1 MADMETSWEGE
12 SLPPRKRL
20 LAGSRQNGWRGSSSS
35 SLTSTAAGELLQG
48 IRPEQEEGEEE
59 ELAAVDGEGGGDLS
73 VMVSSGAECSSG
85 LKKPRM
91 SRERAKEE
99 YADHVDPSQSER
111 LVLPPVSKPSQGIP
125 VPVSSHDDAAAAA
138 AAAAA
143 AISAAAHAV
152 KVAMAAKEN
161 AAAKAS
167 IAVKAAAA
175 AKVALEAA
183 AHAARDL
190 ALVQA
195 ELRRRKTV
203 NAQPGFSESSSKLLQ
218 TFVAPES
225 QTEERILERTEVKA
239 ERTEEDH
246 AGHNSGGAGRAAAVA
261 ASLDDEELAQQWHRV
276 INSSPCISHSL
287 GTPPQRKEA
296 PTIPDT
302 ASSAVSMSSTD
313 AAAWPQIIQ
322 TSPTELLLLPPLKQ
336 QQTRPQ
342 SVMHQDVKRFDDA
355 RVAVRHDV
363 KKKIMEI
370 HQSDDA
376 GGQQL
381 DAFKHSSP
389 KFSSKPSKLS
399 VSEEISSVIKPAEA
413 TMEGVVAFSAREEDS
428 VITAAADY
436 PADLL
441 EDSLTTTAAEHSAEL
456 SFDAIMEVAD
466 AGASSTH
473 LLSDSYERRP
483 DLLQEILEAAVLA
496 DSAMSL
502 DEGGGADAFTPESAY
517 RAEYYE
523 GSVQQEG
530 HSIFSDLLAESK
542 EDELRMML

>member
-20 LAGSRQNGWRGSSSS
+20 LAGLRQNGWRATSSS

-48 IRPEQEEGEEE
+48 IGPEQEEGEEE
-59 ELAAVDGEGGGDLS
+59 ELAAVDGEAGGDLS

-91 SRERAKEE
+91 SRERAKVE

-138 AAAAA
+138 AAK
-143 AISAAAHAV
+143 SAAAHAV

-183 AHAARDL
+183 AHAARAV

-225 QTEERILERTEVKA
+225 QAEERILERTEVKA

-261 ASLDDEELAQQWHRV
+261 ASLDDEELGQQWHRV

-322 TSPTELLLLPPLKQ
+322 TSPTELLLVPPPKQ
-336 QQTRPQ
+336 QQTRGQ
-342 SVMHQDVKRFDDA
+342 SVMHQDLKRFDDA
-355 RVAVRHDV
+355 RVAVRHEV

-381 DAFKHSSP
+381 DAFEHSSP

-399 VSEEISSVIKPAEA
+399 ASEEISSVIKPAEA

-436 PADLL
+436 PADLV

-456 SFDAIMEVAD
+456 SFDAMMAVAD

-530 HSIFSDLLAESK
+530 HSIFSDLLAEAK

>member
-1 MADMETSWEGE
+1 
-12 SLPPRKRL
+12 
-20 LAGSRQNGWRGSSSS
+20 
-35 SLTSTAAGELLQG
+35 
-48 IRPEQEEGEEE
+48 
-59 ELAAVDGEGGGDLS
+59 V
-73 VMVSSGAECSSG
+73 
-85 LKKPRM
+85 
-91 SRERAKEE
+91 E
-99 YADHVDPSQSER
+99 YADHVDPSQWER
-111 LVLPPVSKPSQGIP
+111 LVLPSVSKPSQGIP
-125 VPVSSHDDAAAAA
+125 VLVSSHDDAVAAAA
-138 AAAAA
+138 AAK
-143 AISAAAHAV
+143 SAAAHAV

-183 AHAARDL
+183 AHAARAV

-195 ELRRRKTV
+195 DLRRRKTV
-203 NAQPGFSESSSKLLQ
+203 NAQPGFSENSSKLLQ

-239 ERTEEDH
+239 ERAEEDH
-246 AGHNSGGAGRAAAVA
+246 AGHNSGRAGRAAAVA

-287 GTPPQRKEA
+287 GTLPQRKEA

-322 TSPTELLLLPPLKQ
+322 TSPTELLLLPPPKQ
-336 QQTRPQ
+336 QQTRAQ
-342 SVMHQDVKRFDDA
+342 SVMHQDLKRFDDA
-355 RVAVRHDV
+355 RVVVRHEV

-381 DAFKHSSP
+381 DAFEHSSP
-389 KFSSKPSKLS
+389 KLSSKPSKLS
-399 VSEEISSVIKPAEA
+399 ASEEISSVIKPAEA

-436 PADLL
+436 AADMM
-441 EDSLTTTAAEHSAEL
+441 A
-456 SFDAIMEVAD
+456 VAD

-530 HSIFSDLLAESK
+530 HSIFSDLLVEAK

>member
-20 LAGSRQNGWRGSSSS
+20 LAGLRQNVWRASSSS
-35 SLTSTAAGELLQG
+35 SRTSTAAGELLQG
-48 IRPEQEEGEEE
+48 IGPEQEEGEEE

-91 SRERAKEE
+91 SREQAKEE

-125 VPVSSHDDAAAAA
+125 VPVSSHDDAAA

-183 AHAARDL
+183 AHAAREV

-239 ERTEEDH
+239 ERTEE
-246 AGHNSGGAGRAAAVA
+246 GAAAVA

-276 INSSPCISHSL
+276 ISSSPCISHSL
-287 GTPPQRKEA
+287 GTPLQRKEA

-322 TSPTELLLLPPLKQ
+322 TSPTELLLLPPPKQ
-336 QQTRPQ
+336 QQTRAQ
-342 SVMHQDVKRFDDA
+342 SVMHQDLKRFDDA
-355 RVAVRHDV
+355 RVAVRHEV
-363 KKKIMEI
+363 KKKITEI

-381 DAFKHSSP
+381 DAFEHSSP

-413 TMEGVVAFSAREEDS
+413 TMEGVGAFSAREEDS

-436 PADLL
+436 PADLV

-456 SFDAIMEVAD
+456 SFDTIMAVAD

>member
-20 LAGSRQNGWRGSSSS
+20 LAGLRQNGCRASSSS
-35 SLTSTAAGELLQG
+35 SRTSTAAGELLQG
-48 IRPEQEEGEEE
+48 IGPEQEEGEEE

-73 VMVSSGAECSSG
+73 VMVSSGAEFSSG

-91 SRERAKEE
+91 LQERAKVE

-138 AAAAA
+138 AAAAK
-143 AISAAAHAV
+143 SAAAHAV

-183 AHAARDL
+183 AHAARAV

-239 ERTEEDH
+239 ERTEEGH
-246 AGHNSGGAGRAAAVA
+246 AGHNSGGAGSAAAAA

-276 INSSPCISHSL
+276 INSSPYISHSL
-287 GTPPQRKEA
+287 GTLPQRKEA

-322 TSPTELLLLPPLKQ
+322 TSPTELLLLPSPKQ
-336 QQTRPQ
+336 QQTRAQ
-342 SVMHQDVKRFDDA
+342 SVMHQDLKRFDDA
-355 RVAVRHDV
+355 RVAVRHEV

-381 DAFKHSSP
+381 DAFEHSSP

-399 VSEEISSVIKPAEA
+399 ASEEISSVIKPAEA

-436 PADLL
+436 PAELV
-441 EDSLTTTAAEHSAEL
+441 EDSLTTTAAEHSPEL
-456 SFDAIMEVAD
+456 SFDAMMAVAD

-473 LLSDSYERRP
+473 LLSDSYDSRP

-502 DEGGGADAFTPESAY
+502 DEGGGADAFTPESAC

-530 HSIFSDLLAESK
+530 HSIFSDLLAEAK
-542 EDELRMML
+542 EDESRMML

>member
-20 LAGSRQNGWRGSSSS
+20 LAGLRQNGWRASSSS

-48 IRPEQEEGEEE
+48 VGPEQEEGEEE
-59 ELAAVDGEGGGDLS
+59 EELAALDGEGGGDLS
-73 VMVSSGAECSSG
+73 VMVSSGAECSSD

-91 SRERAKEE
+91 SRERAKVE

-143 AISAAAHAV
+143 AKSAAAHAV
-152 KVAMAAKEN
+152 KVAMAAKEK

-183 AHAARDL
+183 AHAARAV

-225 QTEERILERTEVKA
+225 QTEERILETTEVKA
-239 ERTEEDH
+239 ERTEED
-246 AGHNSGGAGRAAAVA
+246 HNSGGAGRAAAVA

-287 GTPPQRKEA
+287 GTLLQRKEA

-302 ASSAVSMSSTD
+302 ASSAVSVSSTD

-322 TSPTELLLLPPLKQ
+322 TSPTGLLQLPPLKQ
-336 QQTRPQ
+336 QQTRAQ
-342 SVMHQDVKRFDDA
+342 SVMHQDLKRFDDA
-355 RVAVRHDV
+355 RVAVRHEV

-381 DAFKHSSP
+381 DDFEHSSP

-399 VSEEISSVIKPAEA
+399 ASEEISSVIKPAEA
-413 TMEGVVAFSAREEDS
+413 TMEGVVAFSVREEDS

-436 PADLL
+436 PADLV

-456 SFDAIMEVAD
+456 SFDAMMAVAD

-473 LLSDSYERRP
+473 LLSDSYESRP

-502 DEGGGADAFTPESAY
+502 DEGGGADAFTPESAC

-523 GSVQQEG
+523 GSVQQGG
-530 HSIFSDLLAESK
+530 HSIFSDLLAEAK
-542 EDELRMML
+542 EDESRMML

>member
-20 LAGSRQNGWRGSSSS
+20 LAGLRQNGWRASSSS

-48 IRPEQEEGEEE
+48 IGLEQEEGEEE

-91 SRERAKEE
+91 SRERAKVE

-111 LVLPPVSKPSQGIP
+111 LVLPSVSKPSQGIL

-143 AISAAAHAV
+143 KSAAAHAV

-183 AHAARDL
+183 AHAARAV

-195 ELRRRKTV
+195 ELWRRKTV
-203 NAQPGFSESSSKLLQ
+203 NAQSGFSESSSKLLQ

-239 ERTEEDH
+239 ESTEEDH
-246 AGHNSGGAGRAAAVA
+246 AGHNSGGAGRAAGVA

-287 GTPPQRKEA
+287 GTLPQRKEA

-313 AAAWPQIIQ
+313 AVAWPQIIQ
-322 TSPTELLLLPPLKQ
+322 TYPTEPLLLPPLKQ
-336 QQTRPQ
+336 QQTRAQ
-342 SVMHQDVKRFDDA
+342 SVMHQDLKRFDDA
-355 RVAVRHDV
+355 RVAVRHEL
-363 KKKIMEI
+363 KQKIVEI

-381 DAFKHSSP
+381 DAFEHSSP

-399 VSEEISSVIKPAEA
+399 ASEEISSVIKPAEA

-436 PADLL
+436 PAELV
-441 EDSLTTTAAEHSAEL
+441 EDSLTTTAAEHSPEL
-456 SFDAIMEVAD
+456 SFDAMMAVAD

-473 LLSDSYERRP
+473 LLSDSYDSRP

-502 DEGGGADAFTPESAY
+502 DEGGGADAFTPESAC

-523 GSVQQEG
+523 VSVQQEG
-530 HSIFSDLLAESK
+530 HSIFSDLLAEAK
-542 EDELRMML
+542 EDESRMML

>member
-20 LAGSRQNGWRGSSSS
+20 LAGLRQNGWRASSSS

-48 IRPEQEEGEEE
+48 FGPEQEEGEEE

-91 SRERAKEE
+91 SREWAKVE

-125 VPVSSHDDAAAAA
+125 VPVSSHDDAAA

-183 AHAARDL
+183 AHAARAV
-190 ALVQA
+190 ALVQD

-239 ERTEEDH
+239 ERTEDDH
-246 AGHNSGGAGRAAAVA
+246 AGHNSGGAGRAAAAA
-261 ASLDDEELAQQWHRV
+261 ASLDDEELTQQWHRV

-336 QQTRPQ
+336 QQTRAQ
-342 SVMHQDVKRFDDA
+342 SVMHQDLKRFDDA
-355 RVAVRHDV
+355 RVAVRHEV

-381 DAFKHSSP
+381 DAFEHSSP

-399 VSEEISSVIKPAEA
+399 ASEEISSVIKPAEA

-436 PADLL
+436 PADLV

-456 SFDAIMEVAD
+456 SFDAMMAVAD
-466 AGASSTH
+466 PGASSTH

-530 HSIFSDLLAESK
+530 HSIFSDLLAEAK

>member
-20 LAGSRQNGWRGSSSS
+20 LAGLRQNGWRASSSS

-48 IRPEQEEGEEE
+48 IGPEQEEGAEE

-143 AISAAAHAV
+143 ISAAAHAV

-183 AHAARDL
+183 AHAARAV

-195 ELRRRKTV
+195 ELRTRKTV

-239 ERTEEDH
+239 ERTEE
-246 AGHNSGGAGRAAAVA
+246 GAAAVA

-342 SVMHQDVKRFDDA
+342 SVMHQDLKRFDDA
-355 RVAVRHDV
+355 RVAVRHEV

-381 DAFKHSSP
+381 DAFEHSSP

-436 PADLL
+436 PADLV

-530 HSIFSDLLAESK
+530 DSIFSDLLAESK